1 MEAFF
6 NNINPWWFFSNWESK
21 DKHLREW
28 HSQKIKWV
36 PNWIN
41 ELGLEPFSLN
51 FVYGIR
57 QAGKTT
63 GLKLLIRELIN
74 RGVDPL
80 SIYYID
86 LDYVA
91 SLQEF
96 RKIVEEV
103 IKEMKK
109 RNNEKAYLFL
119 DEVTSIDEWWR
130 VVKYFIDSG
139 EFQNVVITVSCS
151 STLKLT
157 KIPEKFPGRR
167 GKGKDIQV
175 MPLSFPEFAQI
186 KSGKTKEELLF
197 DTSLT
202 LSLFE
207 DYLKVGGFP
216 KSINNNPDSSQA
228 LIQGVLS
235 EVYKAKMSAETVQ
248 NLIYS
253 ILDKIPSVLS
263 FNSIAS
269 DLGISHNTVSEYIEF
284 LKDIF
289 VVGIAYLKRGE
300 EVIKR
305 KEKKVFFRDPFILRS
320 MSLWVNKEF
329 DESALLENVVQEH
342 LLRKEGEVAYY
353 KNSEEID
360 VVTKNYKIEVKKK
373 RSHKSYPK
381 DVIILDKDEIPF
393 FLIKSLDLKLGNAD
407 SSQRRFTIDS
417 AVEVENFLGKL

>member
-1 MEAFF
+1 M
-6 NNINPWWFFSNWESK
+6 
-21 DKHLREW
+21 REW
-28 HSQKIKWV
+28 YSQGIKWV

-41 ELGLEPFSLN
+41 ELSLEPFSLN
-51 FVYGIR
+51 FVYGTR
-57 QAGKTT
+57 QVGKTT

-74 RGVDPL
+74 RSVDPL

-130 VVKYFIDSG
+130 IVKYFIDSG
-139 EFQNVVITVSCS
+139 EFKNVVITVSGS
-151 STLKLT
+151 STLRLT

-167 GKGKDIQV
+167 GKGKDVQV

-235 EVYKAKMSAETVQ
+235 EVYKAKMSAEIVQ

-253 ILDKIPSVLS
+253 IVDKIPSAMS

-269 DLGISHNTVSEYIEF
+269 DLGVSHNTVSEYLEF

-289 VVGIAYLKRGE
+289 IIGIAYLKRGE

-305 KEKKVFFRDPFILRS
+305 KEKKIFFRDPFILRS

-329 DESALLENVVQEH
+329 DESALLESVVQEH
-342 LLRKEGEVAYY
+342 LMRKEGGEVFYY

-393 FLIKSLDLKLGNAD
+393 FLIKL
-407 SSQRRFTIDS
+407 
-417 AVEVENFLGKL
+417 

>member
-1 MEAFF
+1 VEVFF

-28 HSQKIKWV
+28 YSQEIKWV

-51 FVYGIR
+51 FVYGTR

-74 RGVDPL
+74 RSVDPL

-139 EFQNVVITVSCS
+139 EFKNVVITVSGS
-151 STLKLT
+151 STLRLT

-186 KSGKTKEELLF
+186 KSGKTNEELLF

-253 ILDKIPSVLS
+253 ILDKIPSALS

-269 DLGISHNTVSEYIEF
+269 DLGISHNTVSEYLEF

-305 KEKKVFFRDPFILRS
+305 KEKKIFFRDPFILRS
-320 MSLWVNKEF
+320 MSL
-329 DESALLENVVQEH
+329 
-342 LLRKEGEVAYY
+342 
-353 KNSEEID
+353 
-360 VVTKNYKIEVKKK
+360 
-373 RSHKSYPK
+373 
-381 DVIILDKDEIPF
+381 
-393 FLIKSLDLKLGNAD
+393 
-407 SSQRRFTIDS
+407 
-417 AVEVENFLGKL
+417 

>member
-1 MEAFF
+1 VEAFF

-28 HSQKIKWV
+28 YSQEIKWV
-36 PNWIN
+36 PNWIS
-41 ELGLEPFSLN
+41 ELSLEPFSLN

-74 RGVDPL
+74 RSVDPL

-86 LDYVA
+86 LDYIA

-130 VVKYFIDSG
+130 IVKYFIDSG
-139 EFQNVVITVSCS
+139 EFKNVVITVSGS
-151 STLKLT
+151 STLRLT

-167 GKGKDIQV
+167 GIGKDVQV

-202 LSLFE
+202 LSIFE

-248 NLIYS
+248 NLICS
-253 ILDKIPSVLS
+253 LLDKIPSAMS

-269 DLGISHNTVSEYIEF
+269 DLGVSHNTVSEYIEF

-305 KEKKVFFRDPFILRS
+305 KEKKIFFRDPFILRS

-393 FLIKSLDLKLGNAD
+393 FLIKSLDLELGNAD
-407 SSQRRFTIDS
+407 SSQRR
-417 AVEVENFLGKL
+417 

>member
-1 MEAFF
+1 M
-6 NNINPWWFFSNWESK
+6 
-21 DKHLREW
+21 
-28 HSQKIKWV
+28 
-36 PNWIN
+36 
-41 ELGLEPFSLN
+41 
-51 FVYGIR
+51 
-57 QAGKTT
+57 
-63 GLKLLIRELIN
+63 
-74 RGVDPL
+74 
-80 SIYYID
+80 
-86 LDYVA
+86 A

-130 VVKYFIDSG
+130 IVKYFIDSG
-139 EFQNVVITVSCS
+139 EFKNVVITVSGS
-151 STLKLT
+151 STLRLT

-167 GKGKDIQV
+167 GKGKDVQV

-235 EVYKAKMSAETVQ
+235 EVYKAKMSAEIVQ

-253 ILDKIPSVLS
+253 IVDKIPSAMS

-269 DLGISHNTVSEYIEF
+269 DLGVSHNTVSEYLEF

-289 VVGIAYLKRGE
+289 IIGIAYLKRGE

-305 KEKKVFFRDPFILRS
+305 KEKKIFFRDPFILRS

-329 DESALLENVVQEH
+329 DESALLESVVQEH
-342 LLRKEGEVAYY
+342 LMRKEGGEVFYY

-393 FLIKSLDLKLGNAD
+393 FLIKL
-407 SSQRRFTIDS
+407 
-417 AVEVENFLGKL
+417 